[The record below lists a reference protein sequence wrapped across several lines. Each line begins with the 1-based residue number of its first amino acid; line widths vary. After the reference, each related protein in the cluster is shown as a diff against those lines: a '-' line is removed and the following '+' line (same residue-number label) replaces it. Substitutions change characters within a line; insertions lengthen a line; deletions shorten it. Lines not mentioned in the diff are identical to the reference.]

1 MAVLSFPILEI
12 NYYLR
17 TNGQTR
23 RLDWGPGAAG
33 WQTRGR
39 REEREGWGRG
49 WGRMLVDIALV
60 GVAAVGSGK
69 RSGKGQGQTD
79 ADDGGKMRGDEW
91 MSE

>member
-1 MAVLSFPILEI
+1 
-12 NYYLR
+12 
-17 TNGQTR
+17 
-23 RLDWGPGAAG
+23 
-33 WQTRGR
+33 
-39 REEREGWGRG
+39 
-49 WGRMLVDIALV
+49 MLVDIALV